1 MKFRYGRQVR
11 QVKWLKIL
19 STLSWATGLAAWC
32 ILAWIESS
40 ALHQP
45 TSPAAVYSY
54 PHNVKGSIR
63 YFTPVQH
70 RLQSV
75 AEPGLIAS
83 CAFFFVFGVLWFRLD
98 RQNKERAVRR
108 ALERDSNI

>member
-1 MKFRYGRQVR
+1 MR

-19 STLSWATGLAAWC
+19 STVSWATGLSAWC

-45 TSPAAVYSY
+45 TSPTAIYPY
-54 PHNVKGSIR
+54 PHNVKGRIR

-70 RLQSV
+70 RLQSI
-75 AEPGLIAS
+75 AEPGFIAS
-83 CAFFFVFGVLWFRLD
+83 GAFFFVFGALWLHLD
-98 RQNKERAVRR
+98 RQTKERAVRR
-108 ALERDSNI
+108 ALERDGDI